1 MMKRILSL
9 LLAFL
14 MVVSILPTPTH
25 AEDTAGGPTA
35 AVTEPACPTCGKS
48 GCTSSH
54 ENWCRICLAD
64 NCGVDHSKKPA
75 ETQASAD
82 EAGAI
87 NEDEAPH
94 PMVGKIVMLAGTVSY
109 PEVIENP
116 NISVYGSM
124 VGVSAFPE
132 RMEIESVVTIGNV
145 DYYQL
150 KAAAGYTW
158 PEYPVSINEYKCYEH
173 HWLKSSQVALAEE
186 SEPECPVC
194 GEPGCT
200 AQHKQCE
207 ICGKYDC
214 TKFHFWCDRCGKYDC
229 GKSHLICPACGNV
242 DCTKNHVFCGYCG
255 TYDDCEGHDFAPAVE
270 AELPE
275 NPVLTEGADVSI
287 VDENGQP
294 ATSFRLTEGSKS
306 SISAWSTLDD
316 SSEAAYQWQICY
328 DDENDLWTNIQGQT
342 GKGLLASAAMFLP
355 ILEQKGAAAVRC
367 VMTVD
372 GETRTSDPIPVTI
385 AGEQIEMATFARY
398 ASAAPAAYAAAPA
411 AEDNEN
417 KVNLIINYVF
427 TDGKIAANPRTA
439 TLPAGVAYAPATP
452 VTVPNIPGY
461 VPQLGESAT
470 DGAAALNGYDLTLS
484 FTAEEMQSDRTVKIV
499 YHPAP
504 VKVVVHHYQ
513 QNVDNDNYTLMESE
527 EMTLT
532 TGQTVG
538 NVHKT
543 YEGFYNLLYEHP
555 VVAADGSTVV
565 DVYYDRYYYLMTF
578 DLSGG
583 YGIDAVYARYGTPIP
598 ENPGNAV
605 RPGYMLIHWTLDG
618 YTQPV
623 YKTMPAR
630 NTTFVAVWAAQ
641 DTAKLTVM
649 YWGEN
654 PNDDEYSIINTK
666 ELMVE
671 PGSTLQYAPCDR
683 TLHVHNAACYGINA
697 SSATLESHD
706 MDMYKEL
713 GLESG
718 YVYVT
723 WEGNLKWAYLYLNG
737 QWYSVNESIYD
748 FNKSEGDITNRQVG
762 TKILN
767 ARKCKANLTLQ
778 CTETEHTHGNG
789 CCTCSTPYHSAEET
803 CGLFISLEDKIWTF
817 DHSDSVTVLPDG
829 SSVLNV
835 YFSRK
840 EYTLR
845 FYYAASVNKYSS
857 YTKENITY
865 RVVGGTTY
873 YFGSLG
879 NSTMDEVPL
888 LDRYFVEGR
897 DMRNQTG
904 EVANKPTLKRA
915 DHGYTEGTTPGA
927 DGNTYYYYISFTAKY
942 GANIYDMWP
951 ADVFNSVY
959 CYNNDWDQSKYAFV
973 SAWNGEHHV
982 YYSQKNDNETI
993 KGKYAVLDDNLLW
1006 DYNQFGAY
1014 AEVETDANGNEYN
1027 VIDFLCF
1034 WENGADVGW
1043 SYPSLFRYHIY
1054 VEPYEDMDITGL
1066 QSRTW
1071 NGKTYYFKEAYDTID
1086 NSIQNNA
1093 NIDEQTYP
1101 EIEGFTQLPDYY
1113 KKDSSTGKAIAE
1125 TYEYQRMQ
1133 SFDTNLYQRAYDIY
1147 FYYNRTEYQLQFFNE
1162 TGVAKTEQV
1171 KFERPLASFASYTPS
1186 NPVDE
1191 NGIPI
1196 YEAGSHRFAGWYD
1209 NPNFEGDPFD
1219 FDNTAMPAEN
1229 IILYAKWEPVHRT
1242 VRFFLDKASMAEGK
1256 ILPKKMAELYAAK
1269 NNGENDP
1276 NDPYTAKY
1284 ATLTAVPHGSKIT
1297 IPETPGVSEGY
1308 EDVHP
1313 YAGYD
1318 FIGWFYLNDEGEE
1331 TAFDPANMP
1340 VTRNLDLYAKWSS
1353 NVLCPYEIRYILDE
1367 NGNGELDADETTA
1380 VANPTTGSTLAGNS
1394 RTFDAKGDI
1403 ALYADY
1409 QEGYFPNVASH
1420 TIDFKTSDEAG
1431 MVYTFLYKK
1440 NNSVPYRVYYVTDQQ
1455 DKDNSLTS
1463 IELDGKTY
1471 YAVADAKVDD
1481 DNVKAVVTENF
1492 KPVDGYMPDKFQK
1505 TLVVVPGGKNEIIFH
1520 YTVDKIHAPY
1530 QVNYYIQNLDGST
1543 WSLYSNA
1550 DFTGDIDTHYSADA
1564 ITITGFTYSV
1574 SETTEYNETQ
1584 KINAYTGDT
1593 LPGAVT
1599 VSGSTVSGTL
1609 TDNGMQ
1615 LNLYYTRNTH
1625 SYKVQYLEY
1634 GTNNPLADEKTVPGV
1649 YYNQNVTESAITIQK
1664 DMDGDGK
1671 YEDFQLYEPKDPSQS
1686 ATITDNDKVF
1696 VFYYV
1701 RCTAESLSVTKV
1713 VEGNGADADQTF
1725 NFTLTSTA
1733 TDFATV
1739 SNGSYAYKIKAG
1751 ETVVDENYKH
1761 VDETSKAITFS
1772 LKAGQT
1778 ITFAGLPTAVYTV
1791 AELTDDLPLG
1801 YYYKGIAPTQP
1812 VTLTKGAKETI
1823 TVTNTYEPA
1832 QLEIKKIV
1840 NRVEN
1845 VTDNVTDFKFEI
1857 TVPDTATETYYSYT
1871 VGGTVQRADV
1881 ENGIMTITLMDGETA
1896 CFSNLPEGAYTVAE
1910 KDYTSE
1916 GYSAKYEDSDAT
1928 NGTTTDGKVTLVRGQ
1943 KDTVTC
1949 TNAYPVGSL
1958 TLTKIVNKAY
1968 EPDTWPLNM
1977 KTDQAQEFTFT
1988 FTIIRTDANLTVGN
2002 SYPVYRGTEN
2012 IGTVTVEN
2020 VPVNDETKPALV
2032 YQLKYSD
2039 FGSQTVKF
2047 DNLPKGSYTVLENED
2062 TSGSF
2067 TQSDRSID
2075 TSISP
2080 EDYAGT
2086 ATFTNTYKK
2095 HKGDLKITKT
2105 VETVG
2110 GETAPADAVF
2120 TFKIGGTCV
2129 EVGKSYAYSIDD
2141 VRQTETIKPDGNNN
2155 LYVKLK
2161 AGQTAVIHDLNADAF
2176 TIYEETIP
2184 AGFLNTAETRT
2195 AADGNKIFANDP
2207 EKNLTDAT
2215 HVYFTNTYVHRGDLK
2230 VTKYIDRGVYDNVEI
2245 DDEEVFAFTVQLN
2258 YQLNNAEKYIA
2269 DIYGQADDENPVKSE
2284 ELTLSAEK
2292 TLTFTLKHGQ
2302 SIVIR
2307 NLPAVAYTITENR
2320 TEDQIEEYLAP
2331 NFHGKE
2337 SGTIPAEVTCYNP
2350 IKMLSG
2356 NLTITKKIEDKT
2368 LNQYAPKDKAFTF
2381 NVTLRNVYG
2390 SPLEELTYD
2399 ITYVFDTQKGS
2410 ATEFETC
2417 WQYIPNGGTGTTMYK
2432 LPKQLTL
2439 TEGMDKEYHFS
2450 LNLCDGISATV
2461 VGLPASYGYVE
2472 ETDYSADNFAASY
2485 DVKSGPIGGVTG
2497 DIDNLTVNCVNTYP
2511 ANLNGVLK
2519 IKKQVTKDYER
2530 DVVPGDTFIFTVQ
2543 PTDGNVLSGEYT
2555 VTIATDTPLAPATT
2569 ESKVTAAD
2577 NKLVV
2582 KISFTKEELSGL
2594 GLNDSRTKILSIEN
2608 LPMGAYEIVENLD
2621 EDYRQEPANRTLVVN
2636 ATANPQEAVFINRYK
2651 RHLGT
2656 LTIIKTG
2663 ADPID
2668 ENQSFVFTVTSG
2680 SISIPVVL
2688 NSENKFKA
2696 TLSEL
2701 PFGTYTITE
2710 DSSWSWRYTLAANQR
2725 GSAEING
2732 QNPDVTVEIANV
2744 RTETKW
2750 LNGAAFESNWFTAKT
2765 E

>member
-214 TKFHFWCDRCGKYDC
+214 TKLHFWCDRCGKYDC

-778 CTETEHTHGNG
+778 CTETEQTHGNG

-904 EVANKPTLKRA
+904 EVANKPTLKRV
-915 DHGYTEGTTPGA
+915 DHGYTEGTTSGA
-927 DGNTYYYYISFTAKY
+927 NGYTYYYISFTAKY
-942 GANIYDMWP
+942 GANIYNLWP
-951 ADVFNSVY
+951 AGVFDKVKCFDHNWANSE
-959 CYNNDWDQSKYAFV
+959 YAFV

-1014 AEVETDANGNEYN
+1014 AEVETDANDNEYN

-1034 WENGADVGW
+1034 WENGANVNW
-1043 SYPSLFRYHIY
+1043 SRPSLFRYHIY
-1054 VEPYEDMDITGL
+1054 VEPYEGMDTKDL
-1066 QSRTW
+1066 TSRTW
-1071 NGKTYYFKEAYDTID
+1071 KDKTYYFKEAYDTID
-1086 NSIQNNA
+1086 NSIQDNA

-1101 EIEGFTQLPDYY
+1101 EIEGFTQLTDYY
-1113 KKDSSTGKAIAE
+1113 QKDKDGKAIVG
-1125 TYEYQRMQ
+1125 TYEYDIMTSYDR
-1133 SFDTNLYQRAYDIY
+1133 NLYQRAYDIY
-1147 FYYNRTEYQLQFFNE
+1147 FYYNRTEYQLEFFNE
-1162 TGVAKTEQV
+1162 TGVEKTEQV
-1171 KFERPLASFASYTPS
+1171 KFECPLAAFASYTPS
-1186 NPVDE
+1186 APVDE

-1209 NPNFEGDPFD
+1209 NPNFEGDPFN

-1229 IILYAKWEPVHRT
+1229 IILYAKWTPVHRT
-1242 VRFFLDKASMAEGK
+1242 VRFFLDKASMDEGK
-1256 ILPKKMAELYAAK
+1256 TLPEKMAELYAAK
-1269 NNGENDP
+1269 HNDASDP

-1284 ATLTAVPHGSKIT
+1284 TTLDAVPHGSKIT

-1394 RTFDAKGDI
+1394 RTFEAKGDTD
-1403 ALYADY
+1403 LYAAY

-1420 TIDFKTSDEAG
+1420 TIDFKASDESG
-1431 MVYTFLYKK
+1431 VVFTFLYKSNDPVSYTVK
-1440 NNSVPYRVYYVTDQQ
+1440 YLEKGTNRPLANEVSYP
-1455 DKDNSLTS
+1455 DNQ
-1463 IELDGKTY
+1463 
-1471 YAVADAKVDD
+1471 
-1481 DNVKAVVTENF
+1481 KAVVTENF
-1492 KPVDGYMPDKFQK
+1492 KVIAGYMPDAYQK
-1505 TLVVVPGGKNEIIFH
+1505 SIPIVPDESNVIIFY
-1520 YTVDKIHAPY
+1520 YTRDEVHAP
-1530 QVNYYIQNLDGST
+1530 VHVVHYIQNVEGDGYSIYQEST
-1543 WSLYSNA
+1543 DLNTTINNS
-1550 DFTGDIDTHYSADA
+1550 YSADVM
-1564 ITITGFTYSV
+1564 TIKGFNFV
-1574 SETTEYNETQ
+1574 CAKANDTEVNPEDG
-1584 KINAYTGDT
+1584 K
-1593 LPGAVT
+1593 VT
-1599 VSGSTVSGTL
+1599 ANVPE
-1609 TDNGMQ
+1609 NG
-1615 LNLYYTRNTH
+1615 LELELYYDRNTF
-1625 SYKVQYLEY
+1625 SYRVQYLEY
-1634 GTNNPLADEKTVPGV
+1634 GTNTVLSDTVTRTDIRYNKT
-1649 YYNQNVTESAITIQK
+1649 VTESAIEIRK
-1664 DMDGDGK
+1664 DLDGDGVA
-1671 YEDFQLYEPKDPSQS
+1671 EDFQLYEPDKNPLS
-1686 ATITDNDKVF
+1686 ATILNDDTILT
-1696 VFYYV
+1696 FYYV
-1701 RCTAESLSVTKV
+1701 RCTQTLTVTKQV
-1713 VEGNGADADQTF
+1713 VDAAANSDPDPNQEF
-1725 NFTLTSTA
+1725 AFTLQIH
-1733 TDFATV
+1733 
-1739 SNGSYAYKIKAG
+1739 SNSGYHQSSYAYTKSDNEKSWLAP
-1751 ETVVDENYKH
+1751 EESNNKVLNFK
-1761 VDETSKAITFS
+1761 
-1772 LKAGQT
+1772 LKAGQSIT
-1778 ITFAGLPTAVYTV
+1778 IEGLPTAEYTIT
-1791 AELTDDLPLG
+1791 EQNLPTG
-1801 YYYKGIAPTQP
+1801 YYDTAGTNEKFA
-1812 VTLTKGAKETI
+1812 LTVEGGPKTV
-1823 TVTNTYEPA
+1823 TVTNTYDPA
-1832 QLEIKKIV
+1832 LLSIKKTV
-1840 NRVEN
+1840 NVVEDGN
-1845 VTDNVTDFKFEI
+1845 VPEVEDFEF
-1857 TVPDTATETYYSYT
+1857 TVSCPIGAAGSYSYT
-1871 VGGTVQRADV
+1871 VGSEIRTAAVTEGT
-1881 ENGIMTITLMDGETA
+1881 MT
-1896 CFSNLPEGAYTVAE
+1896 
-1910 KDYTSE
+1910 
-1916 GYSAKYEDSDAT
+1916 
-1928 NGTTTDGKVTLVRGQ
+1928 
-1943 KDTVTC
+1943 
-1949 TNAYPVGSL
+1949 L
-1958 TLTKIVNKAY
+1958 TLK
-1968 EPDTWPLNM
+1968 
-1977 KTDQAQEFTFT
+1977 
-1988 FTIIRTDANLTVGN
+1988 
-2002 SYPVYRGTEN
+2002 
-2012 IGTVTVEN
+2012 
-2020 VPVNDETKPALV
+2020 
-2032 YQLKYSD
+2032 
-2039 FGSQTVKF
+2039 
-2047 DNLPKGSYTVLENED
+2047 
-2062 TSGSF
+2062 
-2067 TQSDRSID
+2067 RS
-2075 TSISP
+2075 
-2080 EDYAGT
+2080 ET
-2086 ATFTNTYKK
+2086 ATF
-2095 HKGDLKITKT
+2095 L
-2105 VETVG
+2105 
-2110 GETAPADAVF
+2110 
-2120 TFKIGGTCV
+2120 
-2129 EVGKSYAYSIDD
+2129 
-2141 VRQTETIKPDGNNN
+2141 
-2155 LYVKLK
+2155 
-2161 AGQTAVIHDLNADAF
+2161 
-2176 TIYEETIP
+2176 
-2184 AGFLNTAETRT
+2184 
-2195 AADGNKIFANDP
+2195 
-2207 EKNLTDAT
+2207 
-2215 HVYFTNTYVHRGDLK
+2215 
-2230 VTKYIDRGVYDNVEI
+2230 
-2245 DDEEVFAFTVQLN
+2245 
-2258 YQLNNAEKYIA
+2258 
-2269 DIYGQADDENPVKSE
+2269 
-2284 ELTLSAEK
+2284 
-2292 TLTFTLKHGQ
+2292 
-2302 SIVIR
+2302 
-2307 NLPAVAYTITENR
+2307 NLP
-2320 TEDQIEEYLAP
+2320 
-2331 NFHGKE
+2331 
-2337 SGTIPAEVTCYNP
+2337 
-2350 IKMLSG
+2350 
-2356 NLTITKKIEDKT
+2356 
-2368 LNQYAPKDKAFTF
+2368 
-2381 NVTLRNVYG
+2381 
-2390 SPLEELTYD
+2390 
-2399 ITYVFDTQKGS
+2399 
-2410 ATEFETC
+2410 
-2417 WQYIPNGGTGTTMYK
+2417 TGTY
-2432 LPKQLTL
+2432 
-2439 TEGMDKEYHFS
+2439 
-2450 LNLCDGISATV
+2450 TV
-2461 VGLPASYGYVE
+2461 S
-2472 ETDYSADNFAASY
+2472 ETDYSAKGYNSNYKVNDAKDYTEGRTSELTLERGKTQKVEFMNIFPVGDLTIEKTVTKEFHRTAWEGDTFTFTVERTTEGRPLVLHNQYQVMLDGTALKEKARVTEENGNAKLSVTITFSDEEAATLDADGEALEHILTIKNLPAGTYSVTENE
-2485 DVKSGPIGGVTG
+2485 DADFNQTPSGLI
-2497 DIDNLTVNCVNTYP
+2497 IDNLVIPANEVKASFTNELKRKTSELSLEKILVAAPGYTDTLPEGTEFSFEINLLESVPDEDQTIQLKYGDSEPVSATMALGSFIVKLEKDQTVVMTGLPEGKYRITEATIPSYANDFSHWINNAWVDQNIPTPTDGQMYTEIDVFGDGAKVKCTNTYP
-2511 ANLNGVLK
+2511 VDRAELM
-2519 IKKQVTKDYER
+2519 IQKQVTKEYPKDTLPDAEFTFTVTFATPDSAKVDESYPYTIYNADGTQYANGNLTAWDKKTLTVSLKDGQYVLIQDMPVCDYTVSETGNVDDYNTSYEVYVIDESSAVQVDDALLVAPEDGR
-2530 DVVPGDTFIFTVQ
+2530 TVSRTFLAGKTDKLIFTNQ
-2543 PTDGNVLSGEYT
+2543 
-2555 VTIATDTPLAPATT
+2555 
-2569 ESKVTAAD
+2569 
-2577 NKLVV
+2577 
-2582 KISFTKEELSGL
+2582 
-2594 GLNDSRTKILSIEN
+2594 
-2608 LPMGAYEIVENLD
+2608 
-2621 EDYRQEPANRTLVVN
+2621 
-2636 ATANPQEAVFINRYK
+2636 YK

-2656 LTIIKTG
+2656 LTITKTG
-2663 ADPID
+2663 AEAID

-2688 NSENKFKA
+2688 NSENHFEA

-2710 DSSWSWRYTLAANQR
+2710 DSSWSWRYTQDANQP
-2725 GSAEING
+2725 GSAEINA
-2732 QNPDVTVEIANV
+2732 QNLDVTVEIANV
-2744 RTETKW
+2744 RTGTKW
-2750 LNGAAFESNWFTAKT
+2750 LNGAAFESNWFTASTK
-2765 E
+2765 